1 MANMTIRD
9 LPESAKKS
17 LRIQAA
23 QAGVSLEA
31 HARHILQ
38 VASAS
43 GANLPPNIL
52 GLAEKYFGP
61 KHGVKLDLAKRRSKR
76 RPIDFSV

>member
-9 LPESAKKS
+9 LPDSAKKS
-17 LRIQAA
+17 LRIQSA

-38 VASAS
+38 VASTS
-43 GANLPPNIL
+43 GDNLPPNLL

-61 KHGVKLDLAKRRSKR
+61 KHGVKLDLANRRSNR
-76 RPIDFSV
+76 LPIDFSA